1 MLIGLILTVWIVSA
15 ALFCLGLCSAAAR
28 PMPQPDVIA
37 GSDEWSAALHTPRVN
52 KRHPVLWLAIALA
65 VITSSCAAIPPG
77 SHPINLRGSEPVKG
91 ATQLMQH

>member
-1 MLIGLILTVWIVSA
+1 MLIGFILTVWIVSA

-28 PMPQPDVIA
+28 PMQPDVIS
-37 GSDEWSAALHTPRVN
+37 GSDEWSAALQTPRVN
-52 KRHPVLWLAIALA
+52 KRHPVLLLAIALA

-91 ATQLMQH
+91 ATLLMQH